1 MEQEII
7 KVAIS
12 QGLGYALFVFLL
24 IYVLKITQERENRLN
39 ATIDK
44 NQSIIQDLATK
55 LNVIEDVKKD
65 FQDIKNKIN

>member
-1 MEQEII
+1 MRIVRI
-7 KVAIS
+7 
-12 QGLGYALFVFLL
+12 LL
-24 IYVLKITQERENRLN
+24 IYVLKTTQDRENRLN

-65 FQDIKNKIN
+65 VQDIKNKIN

>member
-12 QGLGYALFVFLL
+12 KGLKYALFVFLL
-24 IYVLKITQERENRLN
+24 IYVLKTTQERENRLN

-44 NQSIIQDLATK
+44 NQSIIQDLAAK

-65 FQDIKNKIN
+65 VQDIKNKIN

>member
-12 QGLGYALFVFLL
+12 QGVGYALFVFLL
-24 IYVLKITQERENRLN
+24 IYVLKTTQETKNRLN

-44 NQSIIQDLATK
+44 NQSIIQDLAIK

-65 FQDIKNKIN
+65 VQDIKNKIN

>member
-24 IYVLKITQERENRLN
+24 IYVLKTTQERENRLN

-65 FQDIKNKIN
+65 VQDIKNKIN